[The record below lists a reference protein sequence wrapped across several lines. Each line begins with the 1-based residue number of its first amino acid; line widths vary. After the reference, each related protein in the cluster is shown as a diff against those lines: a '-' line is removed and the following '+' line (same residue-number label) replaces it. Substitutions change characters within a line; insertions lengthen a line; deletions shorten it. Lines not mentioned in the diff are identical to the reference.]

1 MNVQN
6 KKFTKLDVVSGKA
19 YFLCQCGQSAK
30 YPLCDGSHKNTSFGP
45 EKYVSFLELRERGE
59 ESLPVRLGTLCDGR
73 HKRILRKCAS
83 TLTLRCTWHWF
94 LFGASAPIFS
104 FLFRLSYMYP

>member
-45 EKYVSFLELRERGE
+45 EKYVAPANTSISVCGCND
-59 ESLPVRLGTLCDGR
+59 SKTVVCD
-73 HKRILRKCAS
+73 CA
-83 TLTLRCTWHWF
+83 
-94 LFGASAPIFS
+94 
-104 FLFRLSYMYP
+104 